1 MSITNNFLIKLKE
14 ILDKNDYTD
23 INNLK
28 NICMDYD
35 KTYLKLEIDFK
46 LSEVDKNSNNLKII
60 NEFMFYYDNKL
71 VGYAGICSFGGDALE
86 VNGMVH
92 PDYRKKGIFTR
103 LFSLIKDE
111 FSRRNSTEML
121 LLSDNSSIEGN
132 KFIKN
137 VCSDYDHSEYDMNL
151 DMAVIHELNFN
162 DLIFKKLTHEEVNK
176 IAKENFK
183 FFNEHDYEGI
193 SDSEKGG
200 CNSVS
205 RTYVIEID
213 NAVIG
218 KVRLE
223 INNNIGGIYGLEVLT
238 DYRGKGYGRELLI
251 LSINKLK
258 ESNVKTIT
266 LQVEA
271 NNKNA
276 LNLYKACGFKENYT
290 MDYYKLK
297 K

>member
-14 ILDKNDYTD
+14 NLNKNDYAD

-46 LSEVDKNSNNLKII
+46 LREADKNSNYLKLI
-60 NEFMFYYDNKL
+60 NEFMFYNDNKL
-71 VGYAGICSFGGDALE
+71 IGYAGICSFGGDALE

-92 PDYRKKGIFTR
+92 PDYRRKGIFTR
-103 LFSLIKDE
+103 LFSLVKDE
-111 FSRRNSTEML
+111 FSKRNSTEML
-121 LLSDNSSIEGN
+121 LLSDNSSIGGIE
-132 KFIKN
+132 FIKN

-151 DMAVIHELNFN
+151 DMAVIHDLNFN
-162 DLIFKKLTHEEVNK
+162 DLIFKKLTYEDVNK
-176 IAKENFK
+176 ISKEKFE

-193 SDSEKGG
+193 SDSEKNG

-205 RTYVIEID
+205 CTYIIEID
-213 NAVIG
+213 NAVVG

-223 INNNIGGIYGLEVLT
+223 INNNIGGIYGLEVLPY
-238 DYRGKGYGRELLI
+238 YRGKGYGRELLI
-251 LSINKLK
+251 QSIKKIK

-276 LNLYKACGFKENYT
+276 LNLYKSCGFKENYT
-290 MDYYKLK
+290 MDY
-297 K
+297 